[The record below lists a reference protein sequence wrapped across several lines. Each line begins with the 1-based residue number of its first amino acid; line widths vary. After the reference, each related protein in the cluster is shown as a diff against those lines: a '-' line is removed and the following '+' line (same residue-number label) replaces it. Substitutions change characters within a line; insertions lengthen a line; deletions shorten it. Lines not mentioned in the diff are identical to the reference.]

1 MTSDQAVQIS
11 AALAQTLGLELTT
24 TIVFSYPS
32 TESLTEVCLSTKHVA
47 VLTLGRPPS
56 RPFLPF
62 AAVMPL
68 GLVWWGGHMMV
79 DGRSFCVRY

>member
-32 TESLTEVCLSTKHVA
+32 TESLTEVCLSTKYVA
-47 VLTLGRPPS
+47 DLL
-56 RPFLPF
+56 
-62 AAVMPL
+62 
-68 GLVWWGGHMMV
+68 
-79 DGRSFCVRY
+79 C